1 MVNTRPPSVFGDRS
15 PNPTVQMVTDD
26 WRGRE
31 MGRGGKKTDMEIER
45 EREESETVFR
55 NMRRIF
61 QYN

>member
-45 EREESETVFR
+45 ERGVRDS
-55 NMRRIF
+55 I
-61 QYN
+61 